1 MVSRSLYIEP
11 VRWVE
16 VVWWGRCGCQPERSR
31 GGVNGKVLQEVS
43 RTAEL
48 PQNIKC
54 LPANRAQRQSLQ
66 LFLKALYVVRVLS
79 FTPSPRDKHVI
90 PEMLPYL
97 RFIRDIFDKIPT
109 RWLSYFHVVYW
120 QVATITLKEHNATAC
135 IGVWNWS
142 LYHI

>member
-1 MVSRSLYIEP
+1 M
-11 VRWVE
+11 
-16 VVWWGRCGCQPERSR
+16 
-31 GGVNGKVLQEVS
+31 NGKVLQEVS

-109 RWLSYFHVVYW
+109 R
-120 QVATITLKEHNATAC
+120 
-135 IGVWNWS
+135 
-142 LYHI
+142 